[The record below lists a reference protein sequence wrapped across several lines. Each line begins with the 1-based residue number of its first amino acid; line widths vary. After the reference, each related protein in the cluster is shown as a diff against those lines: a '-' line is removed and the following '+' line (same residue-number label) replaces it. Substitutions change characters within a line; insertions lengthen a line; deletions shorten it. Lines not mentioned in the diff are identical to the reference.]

1 MASLPSE
8 RSFLCRFS
16 TNIFTAILLVAS
28 VSFPVIAA
36 AQTLTG
42 LHAFTGGLDGGFP
55 ESGVTLDRAG
65 NLEGT
70 AFEGGSASL
79 GAVYKLTHNGS
90 NWIASGL
97 HEFAGGSDGARPA
110 ARVIVGP
117 DGSLYGTTVAGGSNN
132 SCGEYTGCGTVF
144 QLSPPASICKA
155 VLCPWNE
162 TVIYRFPG
170 GPDGGVPGSRR
181 YPVRPPGKYLRHNSK
196 RRCPTT
202 RVRSTS

>member
-110 ARVIVGP
+110 ARVIVGL
-117 DGSLYGTTVAGGSNN
+117 DGQLYGTTVAGAATTVAANIPVAGPSFSSVLPRAFARPYCARGMKLCSFAFPEDRKEPYPAAEI
-132 SCGEYTGCGTVF
+132 SCSTPREISTA
-144 QLSPPASICKA
+144 QPKA
-155 VLCPWNE
+155 AALM
-162 TVIYRFPG
+162 
-170 GPDGGVPGSRR
+170 
-181 YPVRPPGKYLRHNSK
+181 
-196 RRCPTT
+196 T